1 MSKTI
6 TTTDRAAALLLKTV
20 AVLQSKKEKA
30 AAKRE
35 VKKNLAQ
42 SSAITKMRFLTIAL
56 SAAQVL
62 ALDIESDI
70 RGEFYKQG
78 LLKSPRVLGNVE
90 IISGLNDYCRV
101 QQRANRLAEK
111 FIDPIEQTI
120 FDEAG
125 GDAYDVVQEQALEFL
140 RTAMAF
146 FELSQGEQTRDSVAN
161 FFNANAAHL
170 GKLFT
175 ENDYKNFTIK

>member
-6 TTTDRAAALLLKTV
+6 TTTDRAAALEKKR
-20 AVLQSKKEKA
+20 AKLQAKKEKA
-30 AAKRE
+30 AEKQE

-42 SSAITKMRFLTIAL
+42 SSAITKMR
-56 SAAQVL
+56 
-62 ALDIESDI
+62 
-70 RGEFYKQG
+70 
-78 LLKSPRVLGNVE
+78 
-90 IISGLNDYCRV
+90 
-101 QQRANRLAEK
+101 LAEE
-111 FIDPIEQTI
+111 FIDPIGQTI

-125 GDAYDVVQEQALEFL
+125 GEAYDIVQEEAYEMLRAL
-140 RTAMAF
+140 MAF
-146 FELSQGEQTRDSVAN
+146 YELSQTDEGRASLAN

>member
-1 MSKTI
+1 MIQQTTI
-6 TTTDRAAALLLKTV
+6 DRAAALAKKR
-20 AVLQSKKEKA
+20 ARLQAKKEKA

-42 SSAITKMRFLTIAL
+42 SSAITKMRFLTIVL

-101 QQRANRLAEK
+101 QQRANRLAEE
-111 FIDPIEQTI
+111 FINPIEQTI
-120 FDEAG
+120 FEEAG

>member
-1 MSKTI
+1 MILYYDKRRTNKTRR
-6 TTTDRAAALLLKTV
+6 TEV
-20 AVLQSKKEKA
+20 ARK
-30 AAKRE
+30 

-42 SSAITKMRFLTIAL
+42 SSAITKMRLLTIAL
-56 SAAQVL
+56 LCAAQVL

-90 IISGLNDYCRV
+90 IISGLNDYCRI
-101 QQRANRLAEK
+101 QQRANRLAEE
-111 FIDPIEQTI
+111 FVSPIEQTI
-120 FDEAG
+120 FEEAG
-125 GDAYDVVQEQALEFL
+125 GDAYDIVQEQAREFL

-146 FELSQGEQTRDSVAN
+146 FELSQDEQTRDSVAN

>member
-1 MSKTI
+1 MTQQTTI
-6 TTTDRAAALLLKTV
+6 DRAAALAKKR
-20 AVLQSKKEKA
+20 AKLQAKNEKATSKKE
-30 AAKRE
+30 
-35 VKKNLAQ
+35 VKKHLAQ
-42 SSAITKMRFLTIAL
+42 SSTITKMRFLTIAL
-56 SAAQVL
+56 SATQVL

-101 QQRANRLAEK
+101 QQRANRLAEE
-111 FIDPIEQTI
+111 FIDPIGQTI

-125 GDAYDVVQEQALEFL
+125 GEAYDMVQEEAYEML
-140 RTAMAF
+140 RAIMAF
-146 FELSQGEQTRDSVAN
+146 YELSQTDEGRTSLTN

-175 ENDYKNFTIK
+175 ENDYKKFTIK

>member
-6 TTTDRAAALLLKTV
+6 TTTDRASALEKTR
-20 AVLQSKKEKA
+20 AKLQAKKGKA
-30 AAKRE
+30 AAKRG

-70 RGEFYKQG
+70 RGEFCKQG

-101 QQRANRLAEK
+101 QQRANRLAEE
-111 FIDPIEQTI
+111 FISPIEQTI
-120 FDEAG
+120 FEEAG
-125 GDAYDVVQEQALEFL
+125 GDAYDVVQEQALELL

-146 FELSQGEQTRDSVAN
+146 FELSQTDEGRASLAN
-161 FFNANAAHL
+161 FFDANAAHL

>member
-1 MSKTI
+1 MKQQ
-6 TTTDRAAALLLKTV
+6 TTTDRAALA
-20 AVLQSKKEKA
+20 KKRAKSLAKKQKA
-30 AAKRE
+30 EAKQE

-42 SSAITKMRFLTIAL
+42 SSTITKMRFLTIAL

-101 QQRANRLAEK
+101 QQRANRLAEE
-111 FIDPIEQTI
+111 FVSPIEQTI
-120 FDEAG
+120 FEEAG
-125 GDAYDVVQEQALEFL
+125 GEAYDVVQEQALEFL

>member
-1 MSKTI
+1 MSKAI
-6 TTTDRAAALLLKTV
+6 TAADRAAALEKKR
-20 AVLQSKKEKA
+20 AKLQTKKEKA
-30 AAKRE
+30 AAKQE
-35 VKKNLAQ
+35 VKKNLSQ
-42 SSAITKMRFLTIAL
+42 SSAITKMRLLTIAL

-125 GDAYDVVQEQALEFL
+125 GDAYDVVQEQAREFL

-146 FELSQGEQTRDSVAN
+146 FELSQTDEGCASLSN

>member
-1 MSKTI
+1 MSKAI
-6 TTTDRAAALLLKTV
+6 TTIDRAAALE
-20 AVLQSKKEKA
+20 KKREKLR
-30 AAKRE
+30 AKKQKAEAKQE

-42 SSAITKMRFLTIAL
+42 SSAITKMRLLTIAL

-120 FDEAG
+120 FEEAG
-125 GDAYDVVQEQALEFL
+125 GDAYDVVQEQAREFL